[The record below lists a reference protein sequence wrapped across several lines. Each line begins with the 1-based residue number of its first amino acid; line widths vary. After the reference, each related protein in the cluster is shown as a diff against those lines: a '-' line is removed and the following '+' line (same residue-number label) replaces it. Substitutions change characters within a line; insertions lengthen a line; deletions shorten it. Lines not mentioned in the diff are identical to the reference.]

1 MRSNWLNPLD
11 SRTAVQVR
19 LSSLTN
25 IISEMVKKDF
35 NKTIKRR
42 EFEIQALA
50 DSFELPVRAKKGS
63 VGYDLTVPEDFVVPA
78 YSRCRIPLR
87 FAINLPYGVEAKIEA
102 RSGASLKGLLGYG
115 EYKVKSHIFGF
126 IPIMRKQSGRHHFD
140 ADVLTGK
147 IDPNY
152 IDEVHVLV
160 KNNGGSFI
168 IKAGTR
174 IAQMTFYNV
183 GSPFFRV
190 VDKLTSKNRGGG
202 FGSSGYERI
211 ERQLNEP
218 AEPITAPHISS
229 EDIVNDINQVDVM

>member
-1 MRSNWLNPLD
+1 
-11 SRTAVQVR
+11 
-19 LSSLTN
+19 
-25 IISEMVKKDF
+25 MVKKDS

-42 EFEIQALA
+42 EFEIKPLA
-50 DSFELPVRAKKGS
+50 DSFELPVRAKKGA

-115 EYKVKSHIFGF
+115 EYKVKSRILGF
-126 IPIMRKQSGRHHFD
+126 IPVMRKQSGRHHFD

-152 IDEVHVLV
+152 TDEVHVLV
-160 KNNGGSFI
+160 KNNGGQFT
-168 IKAGTR
+168 IKSGTR

-183 GSPFFRV
+183 GSPFLRI
-190 VDKLTSKNRGGG
+190 VDKLTCKSRGSG
-202 FGSSGYERI
+202 FGSSGTERI
-211 ERQLNEP
+211 ERPLNELT
-218 AEPITAPHISS
+218 EPITAPYVSS
-229 EDIVNDINQVDVM
+229 EDDIISDINQVDVM